1 MKTKKALASYAY
13 IVAPLN
19 MLSGL
24 VALFVSYYAYRYN
37 KLVTHPVL
45 SYVSMGFML
54 LGLGLLIEGSTS
66 LVVLLR
72 AHGYLLYARLSTFL
86 YVILQVLSYLVIA
99 IGYAKT
105 TFQKVQGVTAVFVL
119 SARQRVLE
127 ILRQEFFLQLTG
139 GLVSLVLL
147 TLIVFQAILVY
158 SHSKNR
164 VSLYVLS
171 GFCFVFLGQA
181 LTLASILASSALLYT
196 LSSAAKFAG
205 FVFMASLLSGGGSKS
220 VGAERKILP
229 Q

>member
-1 MKTKKALASYAY
+1 LKTKKALASYAY

-54 LGLGLLIEGSTS
+54 LGLGLFIEGSTS

-105 TFQKVQGVTAVFVL
+105 TFQKIQLTAVLVL

-205 FVFMASLLSGGGSKS
+205 FVFMASLLSGGGRES

>member
-1 MKTKKALASYAY
+1 LASYAY

-105 TFQKVQGVTAVFVL
+105 TFQKIQLTAVFVL

-205 FVFMASLLSGGGSKS
+205 FVFMASLLSGGGRES

>member
-105 TFQKVQGVTAVFVL
+105 TFQKIQLTAVFVL

-205 FVFMASLLSGGGSKS
+205 FVFMASLLSGGGRES

>member
-1 MKTKKALASYAY
+1 
-13 IVAPLN
+13 

-105 TFQKVQGVTAVFVL
+105 TFQKIQLTAVFVL

>member
-1 MKTKKALASYAY
+1 
-13 IVAPLN
+13 

-105 TFQKVQGVTAVFVL
+105 TFQKIQLTAVFVL

-205 FVFMASLLSGGGSKS
+205 FVFMASLLSGGGRES

>member
-1 MKTKKALASYAY
+1 
-13 IVAPLN
+13 

-54 LGLGLLIEGSTS
+54 LGLGLFIEGSTS

-105 TFQKVQGVTAVFVL
+105 TFQKIQLTAVFVL

-205 FVFMASLLSGGGSKS
+205 FVFMASLLSGGGRES

>member
-105 TFQKVQGVTAVFVL
+105 TFQKIQLTAVFVL

>member
-1 MKTKKALASYAY
+1 LKTKKALASYAY

-105 TFQKVQGVTAVFVL
+105 TFQKIQLTAVFVL

-205 FVFMASLLSGGGSKS
+205 FVFMASLLSGGGRES

>member
-1 MKTKKALASYAY
+1 LKTKKALASYAY

-105 TFQKVQGVTAVFVL
+105 TFQKIQLTAVFVL